1 MDKSTDQTDIASM
14 AIFVPEV
21 DHNFD
26 IVKELLSIDLLK
38 GCATGED
45 IVKVLKKVMEF
56 NDLSF

>member
-1 MDKSTDQTDIASM
+1 MHDIALIASM
-14 AIFVPEV
+14 AIFVREV

-26 IVKELLSIDLLK
+26 IVKELLSVASLK

-45 IVKVLKKVMEF
+45 IFKVLKKVMEC